1 MHNQIRTFWISLF
14 FMGIGSLAM
23 AQQTDTT
30 AVEEDYSQYGS
41 AEESVKYCTQKVRL
55 LSPTKLIS
63 VGYEAQA
70 PFSFNTLPSTLEPTV
85 VYPDQKVQR
94 LHGLRLMANAPVI
107 SNNRFILNLGASYY
121 ESFMQF
127 KDPVSPERYSSSI
140 LRSALEGGIRT
151 AGVVATAFKPL
162 NEKRFLIFSV
172 QGDVSGN
179 MKWSEISTLPAPT
192 LTAAALYGWKVNEN
206 TMFAFGATRT
216 WRGGELLYIPIVMY
230 NKTFN
235 DRWGLEI
242 LLPARAHLRYN
253 FSAKSLLLG
262 GFEIEGN
269 SYAIRARND
278 IDFQYIKEKVNK
290 TSQQVELRR
299 SELKFRLAYETQLSG
314 FIWLSAQVGYR
325 YNYKFNFN
333 EARDS
338 KRGDFIY
345 ETKLGNPLY
354 ANISINLVSP

>member
-1 MHNQIRTFWISLF
+1 MQLPLKSFWISLVF
-14 FMGIGSLAM
+14 CGFSGLSF
-23 AQQTDTT
+23 AQQTDST
-30 AVEEDYSQYGS
+30 AAEEDYSQYGS

-70 PFSFNTLPSTLEPTV
+70 PFSFNTLPGDLEPTV
-85 VYPDQKVQR
+85 VYKDQKVQR
-94 LHGLRLMANAPVI
+94 MHGLRLMANAPVI

-127 KDPVSPERYSSSI
+127 KDPATPERFSSSI

-179 MKWSEISTLPAPT
+179 MKWSELSSLPAPT
-192 LTAAALYGWKVNEN
+192 LTAAALYGWKFNEN

-242 LLPARAHLRYN
+242 LLPARAHVRYN
-253 FSAKSLLLG
+253 FSAKSLLLA

-269 SYAIRARND
+269 SYAIRARSN
-278 IDFQYIKEKVNK
+278 IDFQYIKGQDLK
-290 TSQQVELRR
+290 TSQEIELRR